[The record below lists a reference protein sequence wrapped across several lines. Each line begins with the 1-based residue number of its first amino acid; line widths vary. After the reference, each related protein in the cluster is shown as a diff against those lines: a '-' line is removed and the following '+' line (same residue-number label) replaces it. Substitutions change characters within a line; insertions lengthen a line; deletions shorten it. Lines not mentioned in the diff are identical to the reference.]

1 MLTLCRTVTLLSLL
15 LSFLAPASAQNWPS
29 RPIKMI
35 VSMAAGSG
43 PDIIC
48 RLISNKLGIA
58 LGQQLAV
65 ENRPGGT
72 NMIGAVSAARAT
84 PDGYTLYFATAA
96 ALASNP
102 HTFKALPYDPIKDFV
117 VVSIVAK
124 GPFLILANPDVAA
137 NTLPELIAFNKAS
150 PKKLAFA
157 TDGPKNFSG
166 MLATWL
172 NKLSGADIL
181 QVPYATMPQG
191 VQDTIA
197 GRTQLTIVSIPV
209 AAPHI
214 ASGALK
220 PIAVSWAKRLPQY
233 PNVPTIS
240 ETFPG
245 VEVTG
250 WFAIVAPAGT
260 PANVVSRLNSE
271 LDKILKEPDVEK
283 RLNALGFFT
292 EGANTPEA
300 AKLFEEKQYELWGK
314 VVREIGLT
322 PE

>member
-1 MLTLCRTVTLLSLL
+1 MLTVFRTVTLLSLL
-15 LSFLAPASAQNWPS
+15 PSFLAPASAQNWPS
-29 RPIKMI
+29 RPIKMV

-48 RLISNKLGIA
+48 RLISSKLGTA

-72 NMIGAVSAARAT
+72 NMIGAVSAARAA

-102 HTFKALPYDPIKDFV
+102 HTIKALPYDPIKDLV
-117 VVSIVAK
+117 MVSIVAK
-124 GPFLILANPDVAA
+124 GPFLILANPGVPA
-137 NTLPELIAFNKAS
+137 NTLPELIAYNKTS
-150 PKKLAFA
+150 PKKLAVA

-172 NKLSGADIL
+172 NKLSGVDIL

-214 ASGALK
+214 VSGTLK

-260 PANVVSRLNSE
+260 PANVVSRLNRE

-283 RLNALGFFT
+283 RLNTLGFFT

-314 VVREIGLT
+314 VVREIGLK

>member
-124 GPFLILANPDVAA
+124 GPF
-137 NTLPELIAFNKAS
+137 S
-150 PKKLAFA
+150 
-157 TDGPKNFSG
+157 
-166 MLATWL
+166 
-172 NKLSGADIL
+172 
-181 QVPYATMPQG
+181 
-191 VQDTIA
+191 
-197 GRTQLTIVSIPV
+197 VSYTHLR
-209 AAPHI
+209 AH
-214 ASGALK
+214 
-220 PIAVSWAKRLPQY
+220 
-233 PNVPTIS
+233 
-240 ETFPG
+240 E
-245 VEVTG
+245 
-250 WFAIVAPAGT
+250 
-260 PANVVSRLNSE
+260 
-271 LDKILKEPDVEK
+271 
-283 RLNALGFFT
+283 
-292 EGANTPEA
+292 
-300 AKLFEEKQYELWGK
+300 
-314 VVREIGLT
+314 
-322 PE
+322 

>member
-1 MLTLCRTVTLLSLL
+1 MLTFCRTVTLLSLL
-15 LSFLAPASAQNWPS
+15 LSFLAPASAQNWPT

-58 LGQQLAV
+58 LGRQLAV

-283 RLNALGFFT
+283 RLNTLGFFT